1 MPTDA
6 HVVSI
11 PELLAEEF
19 CPQKVSHSHLL
30 GKSLGMTLLMIVMFG
45 LISY

>member
-19 CPQKVSHSHLL
+19 CPQKVSHLL